1 MCGSLVPIILL
12 GFFSHY
18 YNYSTNNN
26 LTTCWADPDTGATSP
41 TIIDGYTNVTQ
52 EWHTLMLVGIIWAT
66 IHIVVVGIIVASP
79 KLGLGI

>member
-26 LTTCWADPDTGATSP
+26 LATCYANPNGATSP
-41 TIIDGYTNVTQ
+41 IPEDGYNNITQ

-66 IHIVVVGIIVASP
+66 IHLVVVGIIVASP